1 MDQTGWLALGALI
14 LHWSLVIGLSARI
27 IMRRRPVGILLAWI
41 ALILSLPFLG
51 VVVYLFVGENR
62 VSSRFL
68 KRSAAVEDTYAEWR
82 ETLHRHGNAISP
94 DPRAT
99 ATALVRQAETI
110 PGFPAQGGNR
120 VVLLDDYET
129 IFRAIIGDISRA
141 QRTCHLEF
149 YIWHPGGLS
158 DELLDTLIG
167 ACKRGVVCRV
177 LLDGLGSKPFL
188 SGRGAAR
195 LRESGVQVT
204 QALPVGLLSM
214 FEARADLRN
223 HRKIVV
229 IDGEIA
235 YTGSQ
240 NLVDPRF
247 FKQDVGVGRWIDA
260 MVRIEGPAVEPLGG
274 TFIHDWEI
282 NTGAGL
288 ETLEDSHDVHPV
300 EPRGDVTIQ
309 VAPSGPFPQPVA
321 IMKMILTTIYSARR
335 EIILTTPYFV
345 PDDAV
350 LIALISAANR
360 GVEVTIVIPD
370 KNDSRLAHLAS
381 QSVFDE
387 LLEAGVRIARF
398 RGGLLHTKSVCVDGE
413 FCVFGSVNLD
423 MRSLWLN
430 FEISLIILDTGMT
443 SRIHEMQ
450 RTYVRDS
457 EIVDPAEWVR
467 LPLHRKFI
475 INAAHLV
482 APLL

>member
-1 MDQTGWLALGALI
+1 
-14 LHWSLVIGLSARI
+14 
-27 IMRRRPVGILLAWI
+27 
-41 ALILSLPFLG
+41 
-51 VVVYLFVGENR
+51 
-62 VSSRFL
+62 
-68 KRSAAVEDTYAEWR
+68 
-82 ETLHRHGNAISP
+82 
-94 DPRAT
+94 
-99 ATALVRQAETI
+99 
-110 PGFPAQGGNR
+110 
-120 VVLLDDYET
+120 
-129 IFRAIIGDISRA
+129 
-141 QRTCHLEF
+141 
-149 YIWHPGGLS
+149 
-158 DELLDTLIG
+158 
-167 ACKRGVVCRV
+167 
-177 LLDGLGSKPFL
+177 
-188 SGRGAAR
+188 
-195 LRESGVQVT
+195 
-204 QALPVGLLSM
+204 
-214 FEARADLRN
+214 
-223 HRKIVV
+223 
-229 IDGEIA
+229 
-235 YTGSQ
+235 
-240 NLVDPRF
+240 
-247 FKQDVGVGRWIDA
+247 
-260 MVRIEGPAVEPLGG
+260 
-274 TFIHDWEI
+274 
-282 NTGAGL
+282 
-288 ETLEDSHDVHPV
+288 
-300 EPRGDVTIQ
+300 
-309 VAPSGPFPQPVA
+309 
-321 IMKMILTTIYSARR
+321 MKMILTTIYSARR